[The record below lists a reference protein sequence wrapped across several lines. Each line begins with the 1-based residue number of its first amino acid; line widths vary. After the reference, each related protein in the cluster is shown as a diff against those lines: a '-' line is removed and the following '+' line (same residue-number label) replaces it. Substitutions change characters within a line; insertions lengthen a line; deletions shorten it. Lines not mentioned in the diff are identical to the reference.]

1 MDLGLRVSELQAL
14 KRSYFRL
21 DDGELLLPGHV
32 QKDYPQADYS
42 PRDATLRL
50 DPYGHFGTVRLL
62 RSYFRSEW
70 YQSKDSEYVL
80 PSRQSE
86 QMTTASIRNVVTD
99 LSIYADITIHRS
111 DGESA
116 EPEDA
121 HPHMFR
127 HSLANY
133 MLQDDDT
140 RFYEVKK
147 RLRHQLSS
155 TTERIYDHF
164 QRR

>member
-21 DDGELLLPGHV
+21 EEGELMLPGAI
-32 QKDYPQADYS
+32 QKDYPQEDHS

-50 DPYGHFGTVRLL
+50 DPYGHFQSVRLL
-62 RSYFRSEW
+62 RQYFASEW
-70 YQSKDSEYVL
+70 YQSRDSEYVL
-80 PSRQSE
+80 PSRQSPR
-86 QMTTASIRNVVTD
+86 MTTASIRNVVED
-99 LSIYADITIHRS
+99 LAVHADITIHRS
-111 DGESA
+111 DGEPA

-133 MLQDDDT
+133 MLADDET
-140 RFYEVKK
+140 RIVDVRN
-147 RLRHQLSS
+147 RLRHRLSS